1 MLITRDTSPRDTV
14 RAGFLFALGVV
25 LLAVLAVATR
35 RFGEAVLAVITP
47 FALGLTLALLL
58 DPLTA
63 RLMKS
68 GMKRTP
74 AAGAV
79 FAVFLLLIF
88 GIGWLTIPALIAQ
101 AGDLTQNGP
110 TYIAGLQDYTNHFLA
125 THHKIGPVKLPST
138 FDQLTQQFSG
148 RASALVQGAG
158 GKLVTFLLGSATVV
172 IQLILTL
179 IIAFYFLADLDR
191 LRARLF
197 YLAPEKWRKMMGQ
210 IGGDVG
216 GVFSD
221 YLRGLL
227 IVCAL
232 YGAFTIG
239 LLYGLSIFHHPMA
252 RYALLVGATAGVLY
266 AVPYLGAFSTAL
278 ITFVVS
284 FAAATA
290 DHASG
295 LAFGGIALAATL
307 LLNQVFDNVVTPRVV
322 GGGVGLHPILA
333 LFSLVIGGELFGI
346 WGMLLSVPIA
356 GSIQAILFRL
366 YPRLHTPTPPPFL
379 RAQGVAPDEGES
391 AKVLEGDQ
399 SVTADRQRQERDGGG
414 GQRNGGR
421 QAVRPG
427 DRRGTGAR
435 YAPISGALLRRR
447 NTASPARPSAPT
459 ASASIGDGSGTAF
472 GASVTCPKRSALPP
486 CPSKTCSS
494 VLLLARN
501 PWLASTFPNPV
512 RASV

>member
-1 MLITRDTSPRDTV
+1 MLLSRATPPRDAI
-14 RAGFLFALGVV
+14 RAGFFFALGVILLV
-25 LLAVLAVATR
+25 LLALVTR
-35 RFGEAVLAVITP
+35 RFAEATLAVITP

-58 DPLTA
+58 DPLAA
-63 RLMKS
+63 RLMKR

-74 AAGAV
+74 AAGLV
-79 FAVFLLLIF
+79 FGVFVLLIV

-101 AGDLTQNGP
+101 AGDLAQNGP
-110 TYIAGLQDYTNHFLA
+110 TYIDGVQDFA
-125 THHKIGPVKLPST
+125 DKFIQTHQKIGPFKLPSLDT
-138 FDQLTQQFSG
+138 LTQQFSG

-158 GKLVTFLLGSATVV
+158 GKVVTFLLGSATVV
-172 IQLILTL
+172 IQLILSL

-197 YLAPEKWRKMMGQ
+197 YLAPAKWRGMMGQ
-210 IGGDVG
+210 VGGDVG

-232 YGAFTIG
+232 YGVFTIG

-252 RYALLVGATAGVLY
+252 RYALLVGAAAGVLY
-266 AVPYLGAFSTAL
+266 AVPYLGALSTAL
-278 ITFVVS
+278 ITFLVS

-295 LAFGGIALAATL
+295 LGFGGIALAATL
-307 LLNQVFDNVVTPRVV
+307 ALNQIFDNVVTPRVV

-356 GSIQAILFRL
+356 GSIQTILFRL
-366 YPRLHTPTPPPFL
+366 YPKLTTPTTPPFL

-391 AKVLEGDQ
+391 AKVLEGGQ
-399 SVTADRQRQERDGGG
+399 SVTAQRQQGEKE
-414 GQRNGGR
+414 
-421 QAVRPG
+421 
-427 DRRGTGAR
+427 
-435 YAPISGALLRRR
+435 
-447 NTASPARPSAPT
+447 
-459 ASASIGDGSGTAF
+459 
-472 GASVTCPKRSALPP
+472 SVKS
-486 CPSKTCSS
+486 
-494 VLLLARN
+494 
-501 PWLASTFPNPV
+501 
-512 RASV
+512 